1 MFEMFKIASALAEV
15 VAEVPVAEEE
25 ISGAASVL
33 AMVIQMAPMI
43 LIFVAMYFI
52 MIRPQRKKDKKFKEM
67 LSNVKVTDRI
77 TTIGGIHGTIV
88 ALKDDTMTIA
98 VGKDNVQLVMERR
111 AIRSIEEESL
121 ENDAEALN

>member
-1 MFEMFKIASALAEV
+1 MFEFVKITSALAEV
-15 VAEVPVAEEE
+15 SAEVPAEE
-25 ISGAASVL
+25 ISGAASML
-33 AMVIQMAPMI
+33 AMVIQLAPMI

-67 LSNVKVTDRI
+67 LANVKVTDRI

-88 ALKDDTMTIA
+88 GLKDDTMTIA